1 MAHLPIVFTDLAPA
15 QSLRALLLGLGPVY
29 DPGQAPP
36 LLVLVHSVPYFYL
49 ELSVKDLLDCF
60 SPLWKCLE

>member
-1 MAHLPIVFTDLAPA
+1 MAHLPIFFTDLAPA

-36 LLVLVHSVPYFYL
+36 LLVLVHSMPYDFYCYGSSDPVTF
-49 ELSVKDLLDCF
+49 LSF
-60 SPLWKCLE
+60 F